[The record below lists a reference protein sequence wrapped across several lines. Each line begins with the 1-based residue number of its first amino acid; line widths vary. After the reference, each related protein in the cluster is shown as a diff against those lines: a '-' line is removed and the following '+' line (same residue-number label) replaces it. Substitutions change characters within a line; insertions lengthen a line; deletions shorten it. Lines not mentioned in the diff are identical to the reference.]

1 MGLLPNH
8 LQPRARATT
17 RIQLPLDT
25 TRRSLPGASLSG
37 LSLPA
42 IKARHAYSAA
52 EAMNA
57 SPVCGCLSGLSIPFV
72 QRADFKN
79 AVAEFAGLRQGAIPT
94 EYNNVAV
101 AVPHTFSS
109 MADIEAANDV
119 LDAMPVR
126 LSIDSDLIE
135 ECGYFGWLA

>member
-1 MGLLPNH
+1 MGLLPSY
-8 LQPRARATT
+8 LQPRARVST

-25 TRRSLPGASLSG
+25 TRRSLPGLA
-37 LSLPA
+37 LPTL
-42 IKARHAYSAA
+42 KARHAQRAA

-72 QRADFKN
+72 HRADFKS
-79 AVAEFAGLRQGAIPT
+79 AIAEFSGLRQGTLPA
-94 EYNNVAV
+94 EYNNVAS

-119 LDAMPVR
+119 LDALPAR
-126 LSIDSDLIE
+126 LPMDSDLIE